1 MAIIGIALMTI
12 GICCVPFCGAK
23 LVQDYNCSQIGKQ
36 INAAKRMLC
45 KLSRPV
51 D

>member
-1 MAIIGIALMTI
+1 MKDYIKNAMAI
-12 GICCVPFCGAK
+12 
-23 LVQDYNCSQIGKQ
+23 IGKQ